1 MSGAPPRPFVA
12 RLLAAYCER
21 HGHNLITDA
30 ATGHAGYVETKS
42 GQRRF
47 FRGCHFDL
55 NPLGAAE
62 VADDKGYALEFLARD
77 GFSVPRGITIHSPDA
92 VNAVA
97 RKNTPYAGAMNTAA
111 DAVGFAEEIGYPVFL
126 KPVAGQEG
134 EDVRRLNNRSSLEQA
149 LGDLF
154 QRHPALLLQ
163 EAITGADLRIVILD
177 GGVLIALERY
187 PAKVAGDGA
196 SSIRDLAAGIPG
208 LDPNDPRIAAELAAY
223 GLDLEA
229 VPAKGVDIPLLPN
242 SNLSTGGTAR
252 NVTDIVDP
260 ALCTIA
266 AGAAKAL
273 SLRFAGVDLI
283 ARDIGDAAAGYAIL
297 EINAAPGL
305 NRYARQG
312 EPELALVTRIYQK
325 LFAATLGPVGN

>member
-1 MSGAPPRPFVA
+1 MSGAPPRPLVA
-12 RLLAAYCER
+12 RLLAAYCAR
-21 HGHNLITDA
+21 HGHKLITDA

-42 GQRRF
+42 SQRRF

-111 DAVGFAEEIGYPVFL
+111 DAVGFAEEIGFPVFL

-134 EDVRRLNNRSSLEQA
+134 EDVHRLNDRSRLEQA
-149 LGDLF
+149 LYDLS

-163 EAITGADLRIVILD
+163 EAITGADLRIIILD
-177 GGVLIALERY
+177 GDVLIALERY

-208 LDPNDPRIAAELAAY
+208 LDPNDPRIAAELAVH

-260 ALCTIA
+260 ALCSIA

-273 SLRFAGVDLI
+273 GLRFAGVDLI

-312 EPELALVTRIYQK
+312 EPELDLVTRIYQK